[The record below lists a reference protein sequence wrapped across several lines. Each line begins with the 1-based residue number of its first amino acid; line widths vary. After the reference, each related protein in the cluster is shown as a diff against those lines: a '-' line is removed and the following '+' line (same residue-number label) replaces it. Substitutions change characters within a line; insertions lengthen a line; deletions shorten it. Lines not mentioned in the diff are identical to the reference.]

1 MDKRILA
8 VLAVDET
15 KVGGGAPIFY
25 AENSDELSE
34 LAVLIARVFG
44 AAVHDLQNDV
54 MIIVK
59 H

>member
-1 MDKRILA
+1 MDKQ
-8 VLAVDET
+8 VLAVCAMDNA

-25 AENSDELSE
+25 ASDQKELSE
-34 LAVLIARVFG
+34 LAMLISRIFG
-44 AAVHDLQNDV
+44 AAVHDLHNGV